1 MSITKITTP
10 ELLDFP
16 KDSTSS
22 VNTSGTVIPTGTGST
37 NACNFPT
44 FSSGVA
50 LYQLNDLTDTC
61 GNWSNATNV
70 GSATFTPGK
79 FGDALTLNGSS
90 QYLTLSDTWIYS
102 NNFSCS
108 VWVYIHDFTPTTSI
122 PMVLGFW
129 GSGSYAWF
137 IELDAS
143 GTPKFNAYMY
153 GPALRIGSTSTLA
166 LNTWYHIV
174 FTTSSTGG
182 KKLYLNGVLEG
193 NNADTQDA
201 TTTAPDA
208 NFIGQSTWGNDYFDG
223 QIDQLRFY
231 NSVLT
236 QTQITELYNETTTE
250 VYRPTTSLNLGEFRF
265 NTTTGY
271 VEYYDGSTWLQ
282 IADEY
287 ISGQPTSCI
296 CNYPT
301 STNALYQFED
311 IPSPTCNGP
320 DPTTAN
326 NLTYV
331 AGKFGKAVDFNGT
344 DSVWQSTNQI
354 IEAQQDFTI
363 SFWVKMDAYNGT
375 AQYLWTSYATGDCG
389 ISLSQKSPYD
399 RYFSF
404 HKYNNTQSPASI
416 SIDAPDV
423 TTLGQWYHLCGTFS
437 TTTGMVFYING
448 TSVGTD
454 STTWVPQDH
463 GAYSD
468 SIGCYGYTP
477 SGNRANF
484 TGQIDQFRAF
494 QSTLTAAQVTELY
507 NEVICN

>member
-10 ELLDFP
+10 KLLDFP

-287 ISGQPTSCI
+287 ISGQPTTCI
-296 CNYPT
+296 CNYPSNT
-301 STNALYQFED
+301 TPIALYQLDNVTE
-311 IPSPTCNGP
+311 TCGSWNSATNVGSA
-320 DPTTAN
+320 TFTS
-326 NLTYV
+326 
-331 AGKFGKAVDFNGT
+331 GKFGDALTLTGGQYLTLSDTWTYDNNFSCSVWVYMDSIAMNGHFPGIVGFWGTGGYDWMIEFDNYVASPVFNLVMYTSSSSQRAGTTTPLAINTWYHIVVTASSTEGKKIYLNGT
-344 DSVWQSTNQI
+344 LETTN
-354 IEAQQDFTI
+354 A
-363 SFWVKMDAYNGT
+363 N
-375 AQYLWTSYATGDCG
+375 TSGLLNSYSDDNRIGSSRWG
-389 ISLSQKSPYD
+389 
-399 RYFSF
+399 
-404 HKYNNTQSPASI
+404 
-416 SIDAPDV
+416 
-423 TTLGQWYHLCGTFS
+423 S
-437 TTTGMVFYING
+437 TTDWDGK
-448 TSVGTD
+448 
-454 STTWVPQDH
+454 
-463 GAYSD
+463 
-468 SIGCYGYTP
+468 
-477 SGNRANF
+477 
-484 TGQIDQFRAF
+484 IDQLRFYDGV
-494 QSTLTAAQVTELY
+494 LTATQVTELY

>member
-16 KDSTSS
+16 NDSTSS
-22 VNTSGTVIPTGTGST
+22 VNTSGTVIPTGYT

-44 FSSGVA
+44 SSSGVA
-50 LYQLNDLTDTC
+50 LYEFENNANDTCGNYNLTEVGSPSYVASKTGFGEAIQFNGTSQGATSSSAVIPNGAATISLWFNGNGTATTEFYIIGVGVGGSAYGLDIHYYNGNFWAGVVDGGSFQGVGTGYTPVSTSEWYHLALTWDGSTSTNSMKFYINGILETNITPTVTAASLTYSSFGICHFSGTSTYAPGIVDQVRIFNSVLTPTQITELYNETTTEEYRPTTSLNAGEFRFNTTTDYVEYYDGSTWLQIADEYISGQPTSCICNYPSNTTPIALYELNDLTDTC
-61 GNWSNATNV
+61 GSWSNATNV
-70 GSATFTPGK
+70 GSATFTSGK

-236 QTQITELYNETTTE
+236 QTQ
-250 VYRPTTSLNLGEFRF
+250 
-265 NTTTGY
+265 
-271 VEYYDGSTWLQ
+271 
-282 IADEY
+282 
-287 ISGQPTSCI
+287 
-296 CNYPT
+296 
-301 STNALYQFED
+301 
-311 IPSPTCNGP
+311 
-320 DPTTAN
+320 
-326 NLTYV
+326 
-331 AGKFGKAVDFNGT
+331 
-344 DSVWQSTNQI
+344 
-354 IEAQQDFTI
+354 
-363 SFWVKMDAYNGT
+363 
-375 AQYLWTSYATGDCG
+375 
-389 ISLSQKSPYD
+389 
-399 RYFSF
+399 
-404 HKYNNTQSPASI
+404 
-416 SIDAPDV
+416 
-423 TTLGQWYHLCGTFS
+423 
-437 TTTGMVFYING
+437 
-448 TSVGTD
+448 
-454 STTWVPQDH
+454 
-463 GAYSD
+463 
-468 SIGCYGYTP
+468 
-477 SGNRANF
+477 
-484 TGQIDQFRAF
+484 
-494 QSTLTAAQVTELY
+494 VTELY
-507 NEVICN
+507 NEVVCN